1 MILYCSGI
9 EYFTRTT
16 AVCALCF
23 FMLLTKFRHLKFS
36 RSFIQDWDLEVLEIS
51 QPWNL
56 QESEA
61 QPKVNIFLSLFSFI
75 QFAGNLALDL

>member
-16 AVCALCF
+16 AVRALCF
-23 FMLLTKFRHLKFS
+23 FMLLTKFRHLNFS
-36 RSFIQDWDLEVLEIS
+36 RSFIQDDLEVLEIS
-51 QPWNL
+51 QPWDL
-56 QESEA
+56 QEA

-75 QFAGNLALDL
+75 QFASNLALDL

>member
-16 AVCALCF
+16 AVHALCF

-36 RSFIQDWDLEVLEIS
+36 RSFIRDDLEVLEIS

-56 QESEA
+56 LESEA

-75 QFAGNLALDL
+75 QFASNLALDL

>member
-9 EYFTRTT
+9 EYFTRTS
-16 AVCALCF
+16 AVRALCF
-23 FMLLTKFRHLKFS
+23 FMLLTKFRQLKFS
-36 RSFIQDWDLEVLEIS
+36 RSFIQDDLEVLQIS

-61 QPKVNIFLSLFSFI
+61 QPKVNTFLSLFSFI
-75 QFAGNLALDL
+75 QFASNLALDL

>member
-9 EYFTRTT
+9 DYFTRTT
-16 AVCALCF
+16 AVRALCF
-23 FMLLTKFRHLKFS
+23 FILLTKFRHLKFS
-36 RSFIQDWDLEVLEIS
+36 LSFIQDELEVLEIS
-51 QPWNL
+51 QTWNL

-75 QFAGNLALDL
+75 QFASSRLVK

>member
-1 MILYCSGI
+1 MILHCSGI
-9 EYFTRTT
+9 EYFMRTT
-16 AVCALCF
+16 AVRALCF

-36 RSFIQDWDLEVLEIS
+36 RSFIQDDIEVLEIS

-75 QFAGNLALDL
+75 QFASNLALDL

>member
-9 EYFTRTT
+9 EYFTRTS
-16 AVCALCF
+16 AVRALCF
-23 FMLLTKFRHLKFS
+23 FMLLTKFS
-36 RSFIQDWDLEVLEIS
+36 RSFIQDDLEVLQIS

-61 QPKVNIFLSLFSFI
+61 QPKVNIFLTLFSFI
-75 QFAGNLALDL
+75 QFASNLALDL

>member
-16 AVCALCF
+16 AVGRALCF
-23 FMLLTKFRHLKFS
+23 FMLLTKFRQLKFS
-36 RSFIQDWDLEVLEIS
+36 RSFIQDDLEVLEIS

-56 QESEA
+56 QENEA

-75 QFAGNLALDL
+75 QFASSLALDL

>member
-9 EYFTRTT
+9 EYFMRTT
-16 AVCALCF
+16 VVRALCF
-23 FMLLTKFRHLKFS
+23 FMLLTKFRHLN
-36 RSFIQDWDLEVLEIS
+36 LEVLEIS

-75 QFAGNLALDL
+75 QFASNLALDL

>member
-16 AVCALCF
+16 AVRALCF

-36 RSFIQDWDLEVLEIS
+36 RSFIQDDLEVLGIS
-51 QPWNL
+51 QSWNL
-56 QESEA
+56 RESEA
-61 QPKVNIFLSLFSFI
+61 QPKVNIFLRI
-75 QFAGNLALDL
+75 